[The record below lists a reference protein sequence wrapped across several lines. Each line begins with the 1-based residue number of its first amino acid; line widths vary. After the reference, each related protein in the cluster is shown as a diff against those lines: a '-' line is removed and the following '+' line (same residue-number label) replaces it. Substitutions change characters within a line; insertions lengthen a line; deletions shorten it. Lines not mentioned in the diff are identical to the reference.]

1 MKNVDVIRENLLEL
15 HRVLVEEE
23 RRAYERAHGKT
34 SAGQFLDVLVNDE
47 DFAWLKPLTALIVAL
62 DDDEVDHASWAE
74 RARTMLRPDAE
85 GGPFQRRYD
94 ALVQRS
100 PELVVAHGATMRAL
114 VREDA
119 LVN

>member
-23 RRAYERAHGKT
+23 RRAYERTHGKT
-34 SAGQFLDVLVNDE
+34 TAGQFLDVLVNHE
-47 DFAWLKPLTALIVAL
+47 DLAWLKPLTALIVAL

-85 GGPFQRRYD
+85 GGPFRASRTTHLP
-94 ALVQRS
+94 A
-100 PELVVAHGATMRAL
+100 ARAL
-114 VREDA
+114 PRPRPTKSQA
-119 LVN
+119 SQAMPRS